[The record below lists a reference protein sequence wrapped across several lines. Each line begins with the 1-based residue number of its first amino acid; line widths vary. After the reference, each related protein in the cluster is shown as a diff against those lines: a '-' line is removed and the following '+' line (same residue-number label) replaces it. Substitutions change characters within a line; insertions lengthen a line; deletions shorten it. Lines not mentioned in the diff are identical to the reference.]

1 MHALKIATTKVR
13 PSLCP
18 APSSELRMPL
28 LSRPL
33 QAGLMLTR
41 LKSEQECALDEF
53 DGRQT
58 LPSSQLATV
67 EAPEKRRRRRGERR
81 ELQVASPR
89 HPEDKAP
96 LQLPA
101 ADVAKLFS
109 PGMTTVMVKNISNRF
124 NCEEVLCEI
133 VAAGFE
139 GSFDFFYLPI
149 DFSTK
154 RNRGYC
160 FLNFKTHL
168 DAQRFVLRFHGQ
180 KLRRYTTKKIL
191 EIAPATT
198 QGLDANMKYFK
209 GKDGP
214 RVKNQ
219 WFRPMVFGV
228 DSEDH
233 GVE

>member
-1 MHALKIATTKVR
+1 
-13 PSLCP
+13 
-18 APSSELRMPL
+18 LRMPL